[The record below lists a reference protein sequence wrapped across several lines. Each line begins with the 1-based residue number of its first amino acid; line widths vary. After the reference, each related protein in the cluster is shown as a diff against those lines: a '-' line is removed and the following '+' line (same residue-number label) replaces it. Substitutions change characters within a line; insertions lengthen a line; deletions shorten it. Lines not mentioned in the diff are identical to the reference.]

1 MSDGRVKLH
10 ETAEAVIQVD
20 SDRHEIDVCFQ
31 LSYRFDGV
39 HREQAIPIERWDKL
53 GWKDN
58 FVRCF
63 KHEGNLTLEL
73 TPECMLS
80 MENRLWDEGF
90 KLGAWRARR
99 DLPLSAI
106 RFYEKQRLLKR
117 PRRTEGGFR
126 LFTAQD
132 VQHIHFI
139 RRAQQLGF
147 SLNEIRDLLML
158 QTGEVAACSHVRDLL
173 KTKLSSVREKLAEI
187 QKLENQLA
195 ADLKKCERT
204 LRRGEHARDVCCP
217 VLDEI
222 ADADAF
228 AIGKRG

>member
-1 MSDGRVKLH
+1 MAPGLQIGRVAR
-10 ETAEAVIQVD
+10 ETGLTVD
-20 SDRHEIDVCFQ
+20 
-31 LSYRFDGV
+31 
-39 HREQAIPIERWDKL
+39 
-53 GWKDN
+53 
-58 FVRCF
+58 
-63 KHEGNLTLEL
+63 
-73 TPECMLS
+73 
-80 MENRLWDEGF
+80 
-90 KLGAWRARR
+90 
-99 DLPLSAI
+99 AI

-147 SLNEIRDLLML
+147 SLNEIRDLLIL

-173 KTKLSSVREKLAEI
+173 KTKLSSVREKLAEL

-195 ADLKKCERT
+195 ADLNRCERT
-204 LRRGEHARDVCCP
+204 ARSGERATNQCCP

-228 AIGKRG
+228 PAGRRG